1 MSLSSCSDT
10 NWPRLATNRVEHG
23 ALLTAMFGCD
33 EGDPTGDANAGDGK
47 KCGSDACIDVKVVGC
62 GRDIGACIGALVGGS
77 RALSAD
83 SQR

>member
-1 MSLSSCSDT
+1 M
-10 NWPRLATNRVEHG
+10 EHG
-23 ALLTAMFGCD
+23 ALLTAIFGCD
-33 EGDPTGDANAGDGK
+33 DGDPTGDANAGDGK

-62 GRDIGACIGALVGGS
+62 GKDIGACIGALVGGS